1 MSVVLFHHFVSTI
14 LVKYVIL
21 VFASPPL
28 AWKLRKVLDIAWSF
42 SVKIFQALIWFSS
55 HLVNAWK
62 FKFPLWR
69 KEIYSRFTLYCDSE
83 LVQQSQNLSTAVND
97 IANWPKSDS
106 NSKLFM
112 SSKYFFL
119 SINKWHMVPSFQ
131 NIFSCFIEA
140 ACHQWK
146 AVAKELIFNY
156 ARGEMWR
163 KNVGGGE
170 SGTYERDI
178 RAVALTLFSRD
189 KYFSRWQPRVGG
201 SKAGARHKWHAETK
215 TDQS

>member
-14 LVKYVIL
+14 LVNYVIL

-131 NIFSCFIEA
+131 NIFSCFIEPTSSRLLA
-140 ACHQWK
+140 ISGKQLQRNWSSTMREVRCDVRMLG
-146 AVAKELIFNY
+146 AVK
-156 ARGEMWR
+156 
-163 KNVGGGE
+163 VGRT
-170 SGTYERDI
+170 SGTSGR
-178 RAVALTLFSRD
+178 L
-189 KYFSRWQPRVGG
+189 
-201 SKAGARHKWHAETK
+201 H
-215 TDQS
+215 

>member
-1 MSVVLFHHFVSTI
+1 MVHTWSFVLSRNHIDPLFVLKSCFLQIAATTFQYNAPAKSSGRCGICHSFWQAMSVVLFHHFVSTI

-131 NIFSCFIEA
+131 NI
-140 ACHQWK
+140 
-146 AVAKELIFNY
+146 
-156 ARGEMWR
+156 
-163 KNVGGGE
+163 
-170 SGTYERDI
+170 
-178 RAVALTLFSRD
+178 
-189 KYFSRWQPRVGG
+189 
-201 SKAGARHKWHAETK
+201 
-215 TDQS
+215 